1 MTSQTA
7 AKTDA
12 RRAADEIKGML
23 DDVIQRA
30 RRDIGEIDD
39 PRAKAL
45 FETTAEVL
53 IGLETAYQHYAQGT
67 EQAWR

>member
-1 MTSQTA
+1 MTAQTA

-12 RRAADEIKGML
+12 HRHAADIEAML

-30 RRDIGEIDD
+30 RRDIGDIDD

-53 IGLETAYQHYAQGT
+53 IGLKTAFDHYEQGT
-67 EQAWR
+67 EEAWR